1 MNDMGV
7 MSVKK
12 VYVIDAAGLSTSGG
26 MSNQRV
32 ELVNDG
38 LNGCAHHP
46 PRRSRN
52 PPHGHGSGASQA

>member
-1 MNDMGV
+1 VNDMGV

-38 LNGCAHHP
+38 VEWLCSP
-46 PRRSRN
+46 S
-52 PPHGHGSGASQA
+52 SSVFS